1 MFSAFLPQQAVGRSK
16 SMCRW
21 AAYRGDPL
29 YLEELVSSPAHSLI
43 EQSHCATRA
52 KTATN
57 GDGFGIAWYGDR
69 PEPGR
74 YRDILPAWSDCNLKS
89 LARQIRSP
97 LFLAHVRAATGGG
110 TRRDNCH
117 PFTHET
123 WSFMHNGQ
131 ISGFERLRRPMETM
145 LDDELFNARS
155 GTTDSELLFLLALQ
169 FGLRDTPI
177 AAVAQTI
184 AFVEGLA
191 ENILG
196 SVLLRFTAAFSDG
209 KSLYAVRYATD
220 HKAPTL
226 YASPLARGYCLVS
239 EPLND
244 DGDAWQEIPDGSA
257 VIVSADGLG
266 ITSFQ
271 PENRASARPEPV
283 SIPA

>member
-1 MFSAFLPQQAVGRSK
+1 
-16 SMCRW
+16 MCRW
-21 AAYRGDPL
+21 AAYRGTPL

-57 GDGFGIAWYGDR
+57 GDGFGIAWYGDH

-74 YRDILPAWSDCNLKS
+74 YRDTLPAWSDCNLKS

-117 PFTHET
+117 PFTFSN

-131 ISGFERLRRPMETM
+131 IAGFERLRRPMEAM
-145 LDDELFNARS
+145 LDDELFNARG
-155 GTTDSELLFLLALQ
+155 GTTDSELMFLLSLQ
-169 FGLRDTPI
+169 FGLRQAPM
-177 AAVAQTI
+177 AAMAEMI
-184 AFVEGLA
+184 RFVEGLA
-191 ENILG
+191 RKILG
-196 SVLLRFTAAFSDG
+196 SVLVRYTAAFSDG
-209 KSLYAVRYATD
+209 SSLYAIRYATD

-226 YASPLARGYCLVS
+226 YASPVGKGYCLVS

-244 DGDAWQEIPDGSA
+244 DVDAWAGIPDGSA
-257 VIVSADGLG
+257 VILG
-266 ITSFQ
+266 
-271 PENRASARPEPV
+271 ENGFDIAPFRPEPV
-283 SIPA
+283 NAKPTPAVIPA

>member
-1 MFSAFLPQQAVGRSK
+1 
-16 SMCRW
+16 MCRW

-117 PFTHET
+117 PFTHEN

-131 ISGFERLRRPMETM
+131 IGGFERLRRPMEAV
-145 LDDELFNARS
+145 LDDALFNARS
-155 GTTDSELLFLLALQ
+155 GTTDSELMFLLALQ
-169 FGLRDTPI
+169 FGLRREPI
-177 AAVAQTI
+177 AAMTEMVS
-184 AFVEGLA
+184 FVEGLA
-191 ENILG
+191 DSILG
-196 SVLLRFTAAFSDG
+196 GVHLRFTAAFSDG
-209 KSLYAVRYATD
+209 KSLFGIRYATD

-226 YASPLARGYCLVS
+226 YASPMRRGYCLVS

-244 DGDAWQEIPDGSA
+244 DVDAWTEIPDGSA
-257 VIVSADGLG
+257 VTVSEMG
-266 ITSFQ
+266 IETTPF
-271 PENRASARPEPV
+271 RPEKRLGATPDLA
-283 SIPA
+283 IPA

>member
-1 MFSAFLPQQAVGRSK
+1 
-16 SMCRW
+16 
-21 AAYRGDPL
+21 
-29 YLEELVSSPAHSLI
+29 
-43 EQSHCATRA
+43 
-52 KTATN
+52 
-57 GDGFGIAWYGDR
+57 
-69 PEPGR
+69 
-74 YRDILPAWSDCNLKS
+74 
-89 LARQIRSP
+89 
-97 LFLAHVRAATGGG
+97 
-110 TRRDNCH
+110 
-117 PFTHET
+117 
-123 WSFMHNGQ
+123 
-131 ISGFERLRRPMETM
+131 
-145 LDDELFNARS
+145 
-155 GTTDSELLFLLALQ
+155 
-169 FGLRDTPI
+169 
-177 AAVAQTI
+177 VAQTI